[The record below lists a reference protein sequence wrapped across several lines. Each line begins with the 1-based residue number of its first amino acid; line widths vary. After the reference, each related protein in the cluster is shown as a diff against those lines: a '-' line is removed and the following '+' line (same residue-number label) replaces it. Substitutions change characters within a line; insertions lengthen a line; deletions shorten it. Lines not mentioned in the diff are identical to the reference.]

1 MVPTETNSIH
11 EIEIVFLL
19 LLLFVIV
26 FAFIARKLR
35 TPYPIVL
42 VLAGLA
48 LGFIPGIPRV
58 TLDPDVVFLLVLPPL
73 LFSAAWN
80 TSWREFRFNLVSIAM
95 LAFGLVGFTVL
106 GIAWVAPMV
115 FPDFDWRLGFVLGAV
130 VATTDSIAAT
140 SIFQRVGLPSTIVDV
155 LEGESL
161 VNDATGL
168 LALEFA
174 LSALESGHMP
184 SPLAGAGRLAW
195 LTFGGLGAGLL
206 VALLIDWIERRI
218 EDSAIESVLSV
229 LIPYGA
235 YLAAE
240 AVHASGVLA
249 VVACGLYLSRKSAEF
264 FSPKVRIQASMIWE
278 SLSFTLNGLTF
289 ILIGLQLP
297 NVRAGIAQYST
308 RYLLLS
314 GVLFSAFLILLRLI
328 WVFPGAYIGFY
339 LRRKFLHQALSA
351 PNAGG
356 VFVVGWTGMRGVIAL
371 AAALSL
377 PATLGNGSP
386 FPQRSFLIFLTFS
399 VILVSLVL
407 QGITL
412 PFVIRLLGLG
422 GPGGNSEENRA
433 RQEILESALHE
444 IDQSRDLADPQLAD
458 IYDYLAVQYHARLEE
473 LRDEVDPEKDESAAS
488 SSQYRQ
494 LAAQLVAFE
503 RQVALRLRR
512 EGRINDDTLRLLER
526 ELDVNE
532 IRLSPKSS

>member
-42 VLAGLA
+42 VLAGLG
-48 LGFIPGIPRV
+48 LGFIPGTPRV

-80 TSWREFRFNLVSIAM
+80 TSWREFRFNLVTVAM

-106 GIAWVAPMV
+106 GIALVAPMV

-140 SIFQRVGLPSTIVDV
+140 SIFQKVGLPSTIVDV

-184 SPLAGAGRLAW
+184 SALAGAGRLAW
-195 LTFGGLGAGLL
+195 LTFGGLGVGLV
-206 VALLIDWIERRI
+206 VALLIDWVERKI
-218 EDSAIESVLSV
+218 EDSAIESVLSILV
-229 LIPYGA
+229 PYGA

-314 GVLFSAFLILLRLI
+314 AFLFSAFLILLRLL
-328 WVFPGAYIGFY
+328 WVFPGAYFASF
-339 LRRKFLHQALSA
+339 LRRKFLHQELSTPSA
-351 PNAGG
+351 RGI
-356 VFVVGWTGMRGVIAL
+356 FVVGWTGMRGVIAL

-399 VILVSLVL
+399 VILVSLVF
-407 QGITL
+407 QGLTL
-412 PFVIRLLGLG
+412 PLLIRLLGLG

-433 RQEILESALHE
+433 RQEILESALDE
-444 IDQSRDLADPQLAD
+444 IDRSRDLADPQLVD
-458 IYDYLAVQYHARLEE
+458 IYDYLAVQYQARLDEV
-473 LRDEVDPEKDESAAS
+473 RDQVDPEKDETSTTS
-488 SSQYRQ
+488 FHYRQ
-494 LAAQLVAFE
+494 LAAELVAFE
-503 RQVALRLRR
+503 RRVALRLRR
-512 EGRINDDTLRLLER
+512 EGRISDDTLRLLER

-532 IRLSPKSS
+532 IRLSPKAS